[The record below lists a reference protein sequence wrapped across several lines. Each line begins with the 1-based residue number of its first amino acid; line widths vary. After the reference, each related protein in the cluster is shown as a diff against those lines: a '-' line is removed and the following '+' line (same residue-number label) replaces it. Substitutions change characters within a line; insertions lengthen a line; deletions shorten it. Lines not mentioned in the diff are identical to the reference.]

1 MLNPRFKGA
10 QPIDVFVVPVGR
22 WSDGSAGYV
31 GPLHLEAVHPSIS
44 LRVPGSRKERAGG
57 SIMSA
62 REIQDQKTI
71 AREMFV
77 QQAAHANADVSAS
90 PLRGATIC
98 STKSRRGYTL
108 ESTADEFCEAADAS
122 LLPVIRV
129 DAADLMRV
137 LRQLEVIAKRQAPR
151 IAFKAKGSI
160 LLLDL
165 ADILAVQAEGNY
177 VSLQHRP
184 NPYLVHESLSSMAE
198 KLKPYGFIRIHRS
211 VVVNIS
217 AVEEIQPLPTGEYRL
232 RVKGGKEYLVTR
244 TYKHNLRDL
253 AQLWVGS
260 ERLCGQQ
267 TARGIT
273 SLFHR
278 SIPDRPSRKVNS

>member
-1 MLNPRFKGA
+1 
-10 QPIDVFVVPVGR
+10 
-22 WSDGSAGYV
+22 
-31 GPLHLEAVHPSIS
+31 
-44 LRVPGSRKERAGG
+44 
-57 SIMSA
+57 MSA
-62 REIQDQKTI
+62 REIQDAKAI

-77 QQAAHANADVSAS
+77 RQAAHANADVSAR
-90 PLRGATIC
+90 PLRGATIF
-98 STKSRRGYTL
+98 STKSRLDYTL
-108 ESTADEFCEAADAS
+108 ESTADEFCEPADTS
-122 LLPVIRV
+122 LFPVTGV
-129 DAADLMRV
+129 DAANLIRI
-137 LRQLEVIAKRQAPR
+137 LRQLEVIAKRQTPR
-151 IAFKAKGSI
+151 IAFKAKGRI

-211 VVVNIS
+211 VVVNTS
-217 AVEEIQPLPTGEYRL
+217 AVEEIQSLPTGEYRL

-260 ERLCGQQ
+260 ERLCG
-267 TARGIT
+267 
-273 SLFHR
+273 
-278 SIPDRPSRKVNS
+278 

>member
-1 MLNPRFKGA
+1 
-10 QPIDVFVVPVGR
+10 
-22 WSDGSAGYV
+22 
-31 GPLHLEAVHPSIS
+31 
-44 LRVPGSRKERAGG
+44 
-57 SIMSA
+57 MSA
-62 REIQDQKTI
+62 REIQDQK
-71 AREMFV
+71 AV
-77 QQAAHANADVSAS
+77 A
-90 PLRGATIC
+90 
-98 STKSRRGYTL
+98 
-108 ESTADEFCEAADAS
+108 
-122 LLPVIRV
+122 
-129 DAADLMRV
+129 
-137 LRQLEVIAKRQAPR
+137 R

-177 VSLQHRP
+177 VSLRHRT

-232 RVKGGKEYLVTR
+232 RVKGGKEYFVTR

-260 ERLCGQQ
+260 EWGCG
-267 TARGIT
+267 
-273 SLFHR
+273 
-278 SIPDRPSRKVNS
+278 

>member
-1 MLNPRFKGA
+1 
-10 QPIDVFVVPVGR
+10 
-22 WSDGSAGYV
+22 
-31 GPLHLEAVHPSIS
+31 
-44 LRVPGSRKERAGG
+44 
-57 SIMSA
+57 MSA
-62 REIQDQKTI
+62 REIQDQKAI

-77 QQAAHANADVSAS
+77 QQAAHTNADVSAS
-90 PLRGATIC
+90 APRGARIC
-98 STKSRRGYTL
+98 STKSGRDYTL
-108 ESTADEFCEAADAS
+108 DSTADEFCEAADTS
-122 LLPVIRV
+122 LLSVIRV
-129 DAADLMRV
+129 DAENLIRV

-184 NPYLVHESLSSMAE
+184 NPYLVHESLSSIAE

-217 AVEEIQPLPTGEYRL
+217 AVEEIQPLPTGECRL

-244 TYKHNLRDL
+244 KYKDNLRDL

-260 ERLCGQQ
+260 ERLCG
-267 TARGIT
+267 
-273 SLFHR
+273 
-278 SIPDRPSRKVNS
+278 

>member
-1 MLNPRFKGA
+1 
-10 QPIDVFVVPVGR
+10 
-22 WSDGSAGYV
+22 
-31 GPLHLEAVHPSIS
+31 
-44 LRVPGSRKERAGG
+44 
-57 SIMSA
+57 MSV
-62 REIQDQKTI
+62 REIQDQKAI

-77 QQAAHANADVSAS
+77 QQAAHANADVLAG
-90 PLRGATIC
+90 PLRGAAIC
-98 STKSRRGYTL
+98 SAKSGQDYAF
-108 ESTADEFCEAADAS
+108 ESTADEFCKAADTS

-129 DAADLMRV
+129 DAADFMRV
-137 LRQLEVIAKRQAPR
+137 WRQLEVIAKRQAPR

-177 VSLQHRP
+177 VSLRHRT
-184 NPYLVHESLSSMAE
+184 NLYLVHESLSSMAE
-198 KLKPYGFIRIHRS
+198 KLKPYGFVRIHRS
-211 VVVNIS
+211 VIVNIS

-260 ERLCGQQ
+260 ERLCG
-267 TARGIT
+267 
-273 SLFHR
+273 
-278 SIPDRPSRKVNS
+278 